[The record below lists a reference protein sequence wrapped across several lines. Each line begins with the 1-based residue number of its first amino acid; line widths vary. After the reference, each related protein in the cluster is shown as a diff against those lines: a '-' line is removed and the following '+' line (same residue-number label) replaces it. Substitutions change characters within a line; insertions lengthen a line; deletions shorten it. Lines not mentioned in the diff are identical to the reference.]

1 VIKFDNAQ
9 EGDYTEAG
17 GGKKML
23 RLVDKAQRGC
33 PSHVL
38 LLALTASVLCSCS
51 LVRMRQSV
59 KHHNASGVIAVKVS
73 NLSSTATNY
82 ALALSRSREGTNE
95 MIGFQVIGPD
105 GLALFLLQLGH
116 AYSVAAFS
124 DLNGDGTYDGGE
136 PAQMV
141 RNIRP
146 TPFAEASNR
155 APILSLTLT
164 TSNAL
169 PRGQKIALPRINP
182 KLGEAL
188 PVSIGKIANLDE
200 PKFSVEV
207 GEMSMWQPYKFI
219 QEEGFGIYFLEP
231 YSPTKIP
238 VLFVYGIGG
247 SPQDWRTI
255 FQKMDRKKYQLWFY
269 QYPSGFH
276 LDKSANALANSL
288 ILLKQKYGFEQ
299 MDVVAHSMGGLV
311 SRGGIQRAANL
322 AKTNFVAHFISISTP
337 WGGHEAAGRGVKYMN
352 YPVPSWQ
359 DMVPGS
365 RYIKEILSKPLPAG
379 TRYDLIFSY
388 KSSSGFGLPDENDGV
403 VSVQSQ
409 LVPQVQ
415 MEAASVFGLH
425 EEHKEILNSA
435 VTLRHIEK
443 LLAR

>member
-1 VIKFDNAQ
+1 MATV
-9 EGDYTEAG
+9 
-17 GGKKML
+17 L
-23 RLVDKAQRGC
+23 SVC
-33 PSHVL
+33 PFRAL
-38 LLALTASVLCSCS
+38 LLALTGCLLCSCS
-51 LVRMRQSV
+51 LVRLRQSV
-59 KHHNASGVIAVKVS
+59 KQHNASGVIAVKVT
-73 NLSSTATNY
+73 NPSSTATNY
-82 ALALSRSREGTNE
+82 ALALSRNRAGSNE
-95 MIGFQVIGPD
+95 MIGFQVVGPD
-105 GLALFLLQLGH
+105 GLALFLLHLGH
-116 AYSVAAFS
+116 TYSVAAFT
-124 DLNGDGTYDGGE
+124 DLNGNGTYDGGE
-136 PAQMV
+136 PAQIV

-155 APILSLTLT
+155 ASIVTLTLT

-169 PRGQKIALPRINP
+169 PRGQKIVLPRENP

-188 PVSIGKIANLDE
+188 PVSIGQIANLDD

-207 GEMSMWQPYKFI
+207 GETSMWQPYKFI
-219 QEEGFGIYFLEP
+219 EEEGFGIYFLEP
-231 YSPTKIP
+231 FSPNKIP

-255 FQKMDRKKYQLWFY
+255 FQKMDRGKYQVWFY

-288 ILLKQKYGFEQ
+288 VLLKQRYSFNQ
-299 MDVVAHSMGGLV
+299 MAVLAHSMGGLV
-311 SRGGIQRAANL
+311 SRGAIQRAANL
-322 AKTNFVAHFISISTP
+322 AQTNFVTHFISISTP
-337 WGGHEAAGRGVKYMN
+337 WGGHELAQRGVKYMN

-365 RYIKEILSKPLPAG
+365 AYQKEILSKPLPEG

-415 MEAASVFGLH
+415 REAASVFGLH
-425 EEHKEILNSA
+425 EEHKEILNSP
-435 VTLRHIEK
+435 VTLRHIEE
-443 LLAR
+443 LLSQ

>member
-1 VIKFDNAQ
+1 MWFMAKA
-9 EGDYTEAG
+9 
-17 GGKKML
+17 L
-23 RLVDKAQRGC
+23 RGY
-33 PSHVL
+33 PSRAL
-38 LLALTASVLCSCS
+38 LLALTGCLLCSCS
-51 LVRMRQSV
+51 LVRLRQSV
-59 KHHNASGVIAVKVS
+59 KQHNASGVIAVKVT
-73 NLSSTATNY
+73 NPSSTATNY
-82 ALALSRSREGTNE
+82 ALALSKNRAGSNE
-95 MIGFQVIGPD
+95 MIGFQIVGPD
-105 GLALFLLQLGH
+105 GLALFLLHLGH
-116 AYSVAAFS
+116 TYSVAAFS
-124 DLNGDGTYDGGE
+124 DLNGNGTYDGGE

-155 APILSLTLT
+155 APIVTLTLT

-169 PRGQKIALPRINP
+169 PRGQKITLPRENP

-188 PVSIGKIANLDE
+188 PVSIGKIANLDD
-200 PKFSVEV
+200 PRFSVEV

-219 QEEGFGIYFLEP
+219 EQEGFGIYFLEP
-231 YSPTKIP
+231 FSPNKIP

-255 FQKMDRKKYQLWFY
+255 FQKMDRKKHQLWFY
-269 QYPSGFH
+269 QYPTGFR

-288 ILLKQKYGFEQ
+288 VLLKQRYGFEH

-337 WGGHEAAGRGVKYMN
+337 WGGHELAQSGVKYMN

-359 DMVPGS
+359 DMALGS
-365 RYIKEILSKPLPAG
+365 AYQKEILSKPLPTG

-388 KSSSGFGLPDENDGV
+388 KSSGGFGLPNENDGV

-415 MEAASVFGLH
+415 REAASVFGLH
-425 EEHKEILNSA
+425 EEHKEILNSP
-435 VTLRHIEK
+435 VTLRHIEE
-443 LLAR
+443 LLSR

>member
-1 VIKFDNAQ
+1 MRF
-9 EGDYTEAG
+9 
-17 GGKKML
+17 
-23 RLVDKAQRGC
+23 VDKALRGC
-33 PSHVL
+33 PSRAL
-38 LLALTASVLCSCS
+38 LLALGVCLLCSCS
-51 LVRMRQSV
+51 LVRLRQSV
-59 KHHNASGVIAVKVS
+59 KQHNASGVIAVKVT
-73 NLSSTATNY
+73 NPSSTATNY
-82 ALALSRSREGTNE
+82 ALALSKTHAGSNE
-95 MIGFQVIGPD
+95 MIGFQVVGPD
-105 GLALFLLQLGH
+105 GVALFLLQLGH
-116 AYSVAAFS
+116 TYSVAAFS
-124 DLNGDGTYDGGE
+124 DLNGNGTYDGGE

-141 RNIRP
+141 RNVRP
-146 TPFAEASNR
+146 TPFAEATNR
-155 APILSLTLT
+155 APIVTLTLT

-169 PRGQKIALPRINP
+169 ARGQKIELPRENP

-219 QEEGFGIYFLEP
+219 EQEGFGIYFLEP
-231 YSPTKIP
+231 YSSSKIP

-288 ILLKQKYGFEQ
+288 ILLKQRYGFEQ
-299 MDVVAHSMGGLV
+299 MDVVSHSMGGLV
-311 SRGGIQRAANL
+311 SRGAIQRAANL

-365 RYIKEILSKPLPAG
+365 PYQKEILSKPLPAG

-388 KSSSGFGLPDENDGV
+388 KSSSGFGLPNENDGV
-403 VSVQSQ
+403 VSLQSQ
-409 LVPQVQ
+409 LVPQVEL
-415 MEAASVFGLH
+415 EAASVFGLH
-425 EEHKEILNSA
+425 EDHKEILNSP
-435 VTLRHIEK
+435 VTLRHVEK
-443 LLAR
+443 LLSR

>member
-1 VIKFDNAQ
+1 MWF
-9 EGDYTEAG
+9 
-17 GGKKML
+17 
-23 RLVDKAQRGC
+23 VDKVLRGS
-33 PSHVL
+33 PSRVL
-38 LLALTASVLCSCS
+38 LVALSACLLCSCS
-51 LVRMRQSV
+51 LVRLRQSV
-59 KHHNASGVIAVKVS
+59 KQHNASGVIAVKVT
-73 NLSSTATNY
+73 NPSSTATNY
-82 ALALSRSREGTNE
+82 ALALSKTRAGSNE
-95 MIGFQVIGPD
+95 MIGFQVVGPD
-105 GLALFLLQLGH
+105 GLALFLLHLGH
-116 AYSVAAFS
+116 TYSVAAFT
-124 DLNGDGTYDGGE
+124 DLNGNGTYDGGE
-136 PAQMV
+136 PAHMV

-155 APILSLTLT
+155 APIVTLTLT

-169 PRGQKIALPRINP
+169 PRGQKIVLPRENA

-188 PVSIGKIANLDE
+188 PVSIGKFANLDD

-207 GEMSMWQPYKFI
+207 GETSMWQPFKFI
-219 QEEGFGIYFLEP
+219 EEEGFGIYFLEP
-231 YSPTKIP
+231 FSPNKIP

-288 ILLKQKYGFEQ
+288 ILLKQRYGFER
-299 MDVVAHSMGGLV
+299 MAVVAHSMGGLV
-311 SRGGIQRAANL
+311 SRGAIQRAANL
-322 AKTNFVAHFISISTP
+322 AKTNFVSHFISISTP
-337 WGGHEAAGRGVKYMN
+337 WGGHELAQRGVKYMN

-365 RYIKEILSKPLPAG
+365 AYQKEIFSKPLPVG

-388 KSSSGFGLPDENDGV
+388 KSLSGFGLPDENDGV

-415 MEAASVFGLH
+415 REAASVFGLH
-425 EEHKEILNSA
+425 EEHKEILNSP
-435 VTLRHIEK
+435 VTLRHIEE

>member
-1 VIKFDNAQ
+1 
-9 EGDYTEAG
+9 
-17 GGKKML
+17 
-23 RLVDKAQRGC
+23 LV
-33 PSHVL
+33 
-38 LLALTASVLCSCS
+38 LALSACLLSSCS
-51 LVRMRQSV
+51 LVRLRQSV
-59 KHHNASGVIAVKVS
+59 KQHNASGVIAVKVT
-73 NLSSTATNY
+73 NPSSTATNY
-82 ALALSRSREGTNE
+82 ALALSKSRSGSNE
-95 MIGFQVIGPD
+95 MIGFQIVGPD
-105 GLALFLLQLGH
+105 GVALFLLHLGH
-116 AYSVAAFS
+116 IYSVAAFT
-124 DLNGDGTYDGGE
+124 DLNGNGTYDGGE

-155 APILSLTLT
+155 APVLTLTLT

-169 PRGQKIALPRINP
+169 PRGQSIALPRENP

-200 PKFSVEV
+200 PRFSVEV

-219 QEEGFGIYFLEP
+219 EEQGFGIYFLEP
-231 YSPTKIP
+231 YSPNKIP

-255 FQKMDRKKYQLWFY
+255 LQKMDRKKYQLWFY
-269 QYPSGFH
+269 QYPTGFH

-288 ILLKQKYGFEQ
+288 ILLKQRYGFEH

-311 SRGGIQRAANL
+311 SRGAIQRTAIL

-337 WGGHEAAGRGVKYMN
+337 WGGHELAQRGVKYMN

-365 RYIKEILSKPLPAG
+365 PYQKEILSKPLPPG
-379 TRYDLIFSY
+379 TRYHLIFSY
-388 KSSSGFGLPDENDGV
+388 KSSGAYGLPDENDGV

-409 LVPQVQ
+409 LLPQVQ
-415 MEAASVFGLH
+415 REAASVFGLH
-425 EEHKEILNSA
+425 EEHKAILDSPI
-435 VTLRHIEK
+435 TLTHIEAT
-443 LLAR
+443 LAR

>member
-1 VIKFDNAQ
+1 
-9 EGDYTEAG
+9 
-17 GGKKML
+17 L
-23 RLVDKAQRGC
+23 
-33 PSHVL
+33 H
-38 LLALTASVLCSCS
+38 
-51 LVRMRQSV
+51 
-59 KHHNASGVIAVKVS
+59 
-73 NLSSTATNY
+73 
-82 ALALSRSREGTNE
+82 
-95 MIGFQVIGPD
+95 
-105 GLALFLLQLGH
+105 LGH
-116 AYSVAAFS
+116 TYSVAAFT
-124 DLNGDGTYDGGE
+124 DLNGNGTYDGGE
-136 PAQMV
+136 PAQIV

-155 APILSLTLT
+155 ASIVTLTLT

-169 PRGQKIALPRINP
+169 PRGQKIVLPRENP

-188 PVSIGKIANLDE
+188 PVSIGQIANLDD

-207 GEMSMWQPYKFI
+207 GETSMWQPYKFI
-219 QEEGFGIYFLEP
+219 EEEGFGIYFLEP
-231 YSPTKIP
+231 FSPNKIP

-255 FQKMDRKKYQLWFY
+255 FQKMDRKKYQVWFY

-288 ILLKQKYGFEQ
+288 VLLKQRYSFNQ
-299 MDVVAHSMGGLV
+299 MAVLAHSMGGLV
-311 SRGGIQRAANL
+311 SRGAIQRAANL
-322 AKTNFVAHFISISTP
+322 AKTNFVTHFISISTP
-337 WGGHEAAGRGVKYMN
+337 WGGHELAQRGVKYMN

-365 RYIKEILSKPLPAG
+365 AYQKEILSKPLPEG

-415 MEAASVFGLH
+415 REAASVFGLH
-425 EEHKEILNSA
+425 EEHKEILNSP
-435 VTLRHIEK
+435 VTLRHIEE
-443 LLAR
+443 LLSQ

>member
-1 VIKFDNAQ
+1 
-9 EGDYTEAG
+9 
-17 GGKKML
+17 M
-23 RLVDKAQRGC
+23 RL
-33 PSHVL
+33 
-38 LLALTASVLCSCS
+38 
-51 LVRMRQSV
+51 RQSV
-59 KHHNASGVIAVKVS
+59 KQHNASGVIAVKVTNPS
-73 NLSSTATNY
+73 TTATNY
-82 ALALSRSREGTNE
+82 ALALSRNRSGSNE
-95 MIGFQVIGPD
+95 MIGFQVLGPD
-105 GLALFLLQLGH
+105 GIALFLLQLGH
-116 AYSVAAFS
+116 KYSVAAFS
-124 DLNGDGTYDGGE
+124 DLNGNGTYDGGE

-141 RNIRP
+141 RNILP
-146 TPFAEASNR
+146 TPFAEATNR
-155 APILSLTLT
+155 APVLTLT
-164 TSNAL
+164 LTPNNIL
-169 PRGQKIALPRINP
+169 PRGQKIVLPRENP

-188 PVSIGKIANLDE
+188 PVSIGKIANLDD

-219 QEEGFGIYFLEP
+219 EQEGFGIYFLEP

-288 ILLKQKYGFEQ
+288 ILLKQRYGFER

-311 SRGGIQRAANL
+311 SRGAIQRAADL
-322 AKTNFVAHFISISTP
+322 AKTNFVTHFISISTP
-337 WGGHEAAGRGVKYMN
+337 WGGHELAQRGVKYMN

-365 RYIKEILSKPLPAG
+365 PYQKEILSKPLPTG
-379 TRYDLIFSY
+379 TQYHLIFSF

-409 LVPQVQ
+409 LLPQVQ
-415 MEAASVFGLH
+415 QEAASVFGLR
-425 EEHKEILNSA
+425 EDHKEILNSPI
-435 VTLRHIEK
+435 TLQHIEK
-443 LLAR
+443 ILSR